1 MFSADSELCPLL
13 MTMAFLGQ
21 VGGGRSPRGLSQ
33 VELMTTLLDPI
44 KGEVLHEVT
53 PKTPT
58 AQLERRG
65 GFPRLPKPQ

>member
-1 MFSADSELCPLL
+1 M
-13 MTMAFLGQ
+13 
-21 VGGGRSPRGLSQ
+21 
-33 VELMTTLLDPI
+33 ELMTTFLDPV

-65 GFPRLPKPQ
+65 GFPRLPKPQQGRPAQTR

>member
-1 MFSADSELCPLL
+1 
-13 MTMAFLGQ
+13 MTMAFSGQ
-21 VGGGRSPRGLSQ
+21 RGGGRSPGGLSQ
-33 VELMTTLLDPI
+33 VELMNTFLDPI

-53 PKTPT
+53 QKCT